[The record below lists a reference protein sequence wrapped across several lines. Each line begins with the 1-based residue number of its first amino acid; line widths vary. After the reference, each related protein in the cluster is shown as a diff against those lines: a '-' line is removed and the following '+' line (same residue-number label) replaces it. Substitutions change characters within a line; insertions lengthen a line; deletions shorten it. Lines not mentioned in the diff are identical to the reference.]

1 MHFLAIKANTIRA
14 LIKFFFDTY
23 YIPSMLEKNLKSLHY
38 VSNKRI
44 RADFFIKRKGS
55 IYRKAITF

>member
-1 MHFLAIKANTIRA
+1 MHFLAYKTNTIRA
-14 LIKFFFDTY
+14 LIKLFLIHTC
-23 YIPSMLEKNLKSLHY
+23 INVEKKNLKSLHY

-44 RADFFIKRKGS
+44 RADFFMKRKGS